1 MSKFT
6 FIRRSQLAM
15 LALAIS
21 ALTGSAVN
29 AGDVPGPEA
38 STMRRVR
45 AVIELFTSQG
55 CSSCPP
61 ADEVLKGY
69 SEQEG
74 IIALSLPVDYWDYI
88 GWKDTLASPKNTE
101 RQRAYAKSLGS
112 GSVYTPQAVVN
123 GEAHAVGSNPS
134 EIEKAIEKTETA
146 FARRRV
152 PLRFTREDG
161 RFLIETG
168 SPQAGSALE
177 DAAIWIAVM
186 RKSAPVAIKRGE
198 NSGKTVTYTNVVHE
212 MIPAGTWNGK
222 PGAIQLAVVAR
233 IDPEADDVVAL
244 LQEGGT
250 GAIVGAAWL
259 NR

>member
-1 MSKFT
+1 MTLST
-6 FIRRSQLAM
+6 VRSVVLVIAAAM
-15 LALAIS
+15 ACAPVARS
-21 ALTGSAVN
+21 GE
-29 AGDVPGPEA
+29 VPGPEA
-38 STMRRVR
+38 STFRNVK

-61 ADEVLKGY
+61 ADALLKSYAG
-69 SEQEG
+69 QDD
-74 IIALSLPVDYWDYI
+74 IIAISLPVDYWDYI
-88 GWKDTLASPKNTE
+88 GWKDTHASAKNTE

-112 GSVYTPQAVVN
+112 GSVYTPQAVIN
-123 GEAHAVGSNPS
+123 GVTHAVGSNQS
-134 EIEKAIEKTETA
+134 DIEKNIEKTETA

-152 PLRFTREDG
+152 PLRFTREGG

-168 SPQAGSALE
+168 SAPAGSAIE
-177 DAAIWIAVM
+177 SAAIWIAVM
-186 RKSAPVAIKRGE
+186 RKAAPVDIKRGE

-222 PGAIQLAVVAR
+222 PGAIQIAMLSR
-233 IDPEADDVVAL
+233 IDPDADDVVAL
-244 LQEGGT
+244 LQEGLSGT